1 MLFVKFNALKGRSN
15 FVYFKRTEQ
24 DANGDI
30 ISNADIAIPLHKFLE
45 AEPDFK
51 LLSDG
56 CISVY
61 WEEPRHVLEKKYID
75 GSKTLIPD
83 DEMEIIRNLLE
94 KALDEHIYDDLL
106 KPPTVEEQVDNF
118 IKDFFEES
126 EEVTTEEQERL
137 LEEFLAELDNDG
149 N

>member
-1 MLFVKFNALKGRSN
+1 MLFIKFNALKGRSN

-24 DANGDI
+24 NDNGDI

-61 WEEPRHVLEKKYID
+61 WEEPRHVLEKKYVD
-75 GSKTLIPD
+75 GSTTLILD
-83 DEMEIIRNLLE
+83 DEMEIIRDLLE